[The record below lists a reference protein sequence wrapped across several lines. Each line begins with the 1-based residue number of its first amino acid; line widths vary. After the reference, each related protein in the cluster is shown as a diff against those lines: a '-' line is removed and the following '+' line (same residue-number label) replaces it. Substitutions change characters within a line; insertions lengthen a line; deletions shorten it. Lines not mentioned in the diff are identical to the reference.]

1 MEVNTNKITSQLNAL
16 ILTALMFFA
25 CLPLFAQKADSTRI
39 SFKPKYR
46 TMSGLP
52 QFKVNVQTYRPNL
65 GKFYPTISSL
75 PSIPSK
81 LAEPGNRIIT
91 VLKIYPN
98 PVVEQLNISFRLEK
112 EAILS
117 IKITDL
123 LGNEIVTLTNEKAA
137 YGEQTK
143 TFNMPTKLTSG
154 IYFLRIVAGGEP
166 IIKRISVL

>member
-1 MEVNTNKITSQLNAL
+1 MRVNTNKLAL
-16 ILTALMFFA
+16 QWHTAILTAMLFFA
-25 CLPLFAQKADSTRI
+25 CTPLFAQKPDSTKV
-39 SFKPKYR
+39 SYKPKYR
-46 TMSGLP
+46 SMSGLP
-52 QFKVNVQTYRPNL
+52 QFKANVQTYRPNL
-65 GKFYPTISSL
+65 YKFYPTISSL

-81 LAEPGNRIIT
+81 LAEHNDRMLT

-98 PVVEQLNISFRLEK
+98 PVLEQLNISFRLEK
-112 EAILS
+112 EANLS

-123 LGNEIVTLTNEKAA
+123 LGNEIVTLANEKAA

-143 TFNMPTKLTSG
+143 TFNMPSKLTSG